1 MQEIIKIKLAHPG
14 VKLPTYG
21 TDGAGCFDIYPDLD
35 EHEKISLSV
44 SQPTVIIPTGLLFE
58 IPQGKALMIY
68 SRSGQGFKFNTRL
81 ANCVGVIDSD
91 YRGELMVKLT
101 MDEDDY
107 MVIGRN
113 TAIAQGM
120 IIDAPKVQFEVVQEL
135 SETARGAGG
144 FGSTDK

>member
-1 MQEIIKIKLAHPG
+1 LQETIKIKLAHQN
-14 VKLPTYG
+14 VRIPTYG
-21 TDGAGCFDIYPDLD
+21 TEGAGCFDIYPDIEED
-35 EHEKISLSV
+35 EIIFISEV
-44 SQPTVIIPTGLLFE
+44 DNTFIIPTGLFFE

-81 ANCVGVIDSD
+81 ANCVGILDSD
-91 YRGELMVKLT
+91 YRGQLMVKLT
-101 MDEDDY
+101 MDGENS
-107 MVIGRN
+107 MIIKHN

-135 SETARGAGG
+135 SDTARGTGG

>member
-1 MQEIIKIKLAHPG
+1 MQETIKIKLAHPN
-14 VKLPTYG
+14 VRLPTYG
-21 TDGAGCFDIYPDLD
+21 TDGAGCFDIYPDIP
-35 EHEKISLSV
+35 EHQRIALTA
-44 SQPTVIIPTGLLFE
+44 SQPTAIIPTGLFFE

-81 ANCVGVIDSD
+81 ANCVGVLDSD
-91 YRGELMVKLT
+91 YRGQLMVKLT
-101 MDEDDY
+101 MDQDSH
-107 MVIGRN
+107 MVIHHN

-135 SETARGAGG
+135 SDTERGAGG